1 MAEEGKLS
9 VPMLRESKASPA
21 TPLGV
26 ELWFEKLLNEIRVLA
41 AEIDRESGILFLKTH
56 TLSEQQIAA
65 HPSLERIRAMCAQ
78 IDDLYERWR
87 TNKTVTADEYK
98 LYTQR
103 RIEVEQE
110 LGKLRVRI
118 IERRPTFLDLIL
130 RAFDA
135 LVEFLR
141 RHMEQL
147 GDNILNRIGY
157 MEPPT

>member
-1 MAEEGKLS
+1 
-9 VPMLRESKASPA
+9 
-21 TPLGV
+21 
-26 ELWFEKLLNEIRVLA
+26 
-41 AEIDRESGILFLKTH
+41 
-56 TLSEQQIAA
+56 
-65 HPSLERIRAMCAQ
+65 MCAQ

-87 TNKTVTADEYK
+87 TNKTVTAEEYK
-98 LYTQR
+98 IYTQR

-118 IERRPTFLDLIL
+118 IERKPTFLDLIL

-135 LVEFLR
+135 VVEFVR
-141 RHMEQL
+141 QRMEQL